1 MPMSLSAAAR
11 IAALATTMA
20 IVLAT
25 AGCAPA
31 TYMESTRTDASPGPS
46 GFEESLVASVD
57 VKIAW
62 PDDTRKLLVT
72 TASSSGCPLTP
83 QRFEGRDS
91 TTLLITEM
99 NGGGGACPAD
109 LHHYTFEV
117 DRPASWIPGAELEGS
132 GSDTRIT
139 VSVR

>member
-1 MPMSLSAAAR
+1 MSLSAGPRVVAVAA
-11 IAALATTMA
+11 TVA
-20 IVLAT
+20 IVLGT
-25 AGCAPA
+25 AGCAPT
-31 TYMESTRTDASPGPS
+31 TYMESSRTDASPGPS
-46 GFEESLVASVD
+46 GFEESLVTSVD
-57 VKIAW
+57 VKVAW
-62 PDDTRKLLVT
+62 PDDTRTLLVT

-83 QRFEGRDS
+83 QRFEGPDS

-132 GSDTRIT
+132 GSDSRIT